1 MNKVFCHDEDLYMF
15 TAEHHVLFC
24 RVISRHAVLKIHIVS
39 KTWLNVE
46 SVNNNIYLDV
56 FRFSFIPCKNYKC
69 QRKLFKH

>member
-1 MNKVFCHDEDLYMF
+1 MNKVFCHDEDLYMC

-46 SVNNNIYLDV
+46 SVNKHIYLDV